1 MQKKLFSVT
10 TKEQPIFLSFS
21 KDHQFSYPSAT
32 GPLAGHQK
40 KKNDVQRFNESL
52 IVIRLNWIMS
62 MNTNAARS
70 S

>member
-21 KDHQFSYPSAT
+21 KDQQFSYPSAT

-40 KKNDVQRFNESL
+40 KKMTYRD
-52 IVIRLNWIMS
+52 S
-62 MNTNAARS
+62 MKA
-70 S
+70 